1 MNQCVAELDWFVG
14 GSIMV
19 WDGIGYDG
27 SSDIYVIRNGYVT
40 DLRYR
45 DEILA
50 PKTFFWCNCK

>member
-1 MNQCVAELDWFVG
+1 
-14 GSIMV
+14 MV
-19 WDGIGYDG
+19 WDGIGYGG
-27 SSDIYVIRNGYVT
+27 SSDIYVTRNGYVT